1 MKKII
6 IILAMV
12 LAGVAMYAQEPQV
25 LVRTNTETS
34 SSTLPR
40 RSAMPERNSPRNR

>member
-6 IILAMV
+6 IVLAMV

-25 LVRTNTETS
+25 LVLKDGTGDERV
-34 SSTLPR
+34 R
-40 RSAMPERNSPRNR
+40 RHLRVHCRGGQLCR

>member
-6 IILAMV
+6 IVLAMV

-25 LVRTNTETS
+25 L
-34 SSTLPR
+34 
-40 RSAMPERNSPRNR
+40 ACPERRDSHQGRSGKAS

>member
-6 IILAMV
+6 IVLAMV

-25 LVRTNTETS
+25 LVLKWRSFLTEA
-34 SSTLPR
+34 R
-40 RSAMPERNSPRNR
+40 G

>member
-12 LAGVAMYAQEPQV
+12 LAGVA
-25 LVRTNTETS
+25 RTNTETS

>member
-6 IILAMV
+6 IVLAMV

-25 LVRTNTETS
+25 LVLNLS
-34 SSTLPR
+34 
-40 RSAMPERNSPRNR
+40 

>member
-6 IILAMV
+6 IVLAMV

-25 LVRTNTETS
+25 LVLKARGKWRSFLTEA
-34 SSTLPR
+34 R
-40 RSAMPERNSPRNR
+40 G

>member
-25 LVRTNTETS
+25 LVKAS
-34 SSTLPR
+34 
-40 RSAMPERNSPRNR
+40 